1 MFMTDTD
8 RQQFLRVLQ
17 AKEADIAASLGKRD
31 GLAVQAEPDVFDE
44 IQNAIDRALLVRNL
58 DHGSDLLREVRSAV
72 ERIANGEYGS
82 CQECGEE
89 INPKR
94 LAAVPWAALC
104 LRCQESADAN
114 RATRNREWPPLIET
128 IVSDDRKLRPA
139 KRRAAAGRS
148 RELDEEMIA

>member
-8 RQQFLRVLQ
+8 RKQFLRVLQ
-17 AKEADIAASLGKRD
+17 AKEADIAASLGRRD
-31 GLAVQAEPDVFDE
+31 GLAVQAEADVFDE

-58 DHGSDLLREVRSAV
+58 DRSSDLLREVRSAV
-72 ERIANGEYGS
+72 ERIGSGEFGL

-104 LRCQESADAN
+104 LRCQENADTN
-114 RATRNREWPPLIET
+114 IATQNREWPPAIET
-128 IVSDDRKLRPA
+128 IVTSDPESGRKLRPA
-139 KRRAAAGRS
+139 RRRVAAAGR
-148 RELDEEMIA
+148 RNL